1 MDEHAVCYGP
11 YRTFKEMVEED
22 ADCSLDNPMM
32 GLINQ
37 PGIGDY
43 LASGSPIRFSES
55 PNLAAMPAPLLGE
68 HTEEILKDDLGLGD
82 SEVGKLFNDGIVA

>member
-1 MDEHAVCYGP
+1 
-11 YRTFKEMVEED
+11 MVEED

-32 GLINQ
+32 SLINQ

-82 SEVGKLFNDGIVA
+82 SEVGKLFSDGIVA